1 MYKEKQFVVNLNP
14 NENQKVGFLNWG
26 LLYNPFPKCAVGYGG
41 SASSPWSREM
51 DAVRHLEAGVSL
63 KHTRWLL
70 KLFLTAEASQII
82 LRGIK
87 PGQRWHIIV
96 RGAADGGVILR
107 KPITKEEQQKLAGQ
121 HRQRSLKEILDTF
134 LGEGE

>member
-14 NENQKVGFLNWG
+14 NENEKVGFLNWG

-41 SASSPWSREM
+41 SASSPWTREM
-51 DAVRHLEAGVSL
+51 DAISHLRNGIRP

-70 KLFLTAEASQII
+70 KLFLTAEAARII
-82 LRGIK
+82 LRGMK

-96 RGAADGGVILR
+96 RATDNGGEILR
-107 KPITKEEQQKLAGQ
+107 KLITKEEQQKL
-121 HRQRSLKEILDTF
+121 
-134 LGEGE
+134 